1 MKDEEN
7 KRKKRGEGE
16 GREGKEG
23 RKGSGKERE
32 GRERGGER
40 IRSSS
45 VDITHSKFQ
54 RRNTTKDHSMIIK
67 EATDQETT
75 RNKQENI

>member
-1 MKDEEN
+1 MRKTKERKEE
-7 KRKKRGEGE
+7 R
-16 GREGKEG
+16 GRE
-23 RKGSGKERE
+23 GSGKERK

-54 RRNTTKDHSMIIK
+54 NRNTTKDHFIIIK
-67 EATDQETT
+67 EATGRETT
-75 RNKQENI
+75 GKKQENI